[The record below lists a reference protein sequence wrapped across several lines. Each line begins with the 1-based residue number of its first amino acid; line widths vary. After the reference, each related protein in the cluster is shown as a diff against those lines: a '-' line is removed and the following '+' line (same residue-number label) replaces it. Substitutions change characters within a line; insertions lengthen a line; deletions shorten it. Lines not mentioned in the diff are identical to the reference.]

1 MNKWLLVVAFPCGG
15 KAGTALHYGQVWIH
29 AQELQMSGL
38 THVHNWRCVR
48 GGGSEDLIDGDG
60 YVLRCL
66 LCYGE

>member
-1 MNKWLLVVAFPCGG
+1 
-15 KAGTALHYGQVWIH
+15 
-29 AQELQMSGL
+29 MSGL